1 MKTFCTPGCLHNL
14 LGFNIALG
22 LLAFVVAVYFIIGG
36 EFVHQELHKS
46 TATLLNTTAIG
57 GLIYSAAS
65 WYVDLLIHPQ
75 HSKSD
80 S

>member
-1 MKTFCTPGCLHNL
+1 MKKFCKPGCLHNL
-14 LGFNIALG
+14 LGINIALG

-36 EFVHQELHKS
+36 EFIHLEMHRS

-57 GLIYSAAS
+57 GLIHSAAS
-65 WYVDLLIHPQ
+65 WYLDLLIQPQ
-75 HSKSD
+75 FSKSD

>member
-1 MKTFCTPGCLHNL
+1 MKNFCKPGCLHNL
-14 LGFNIALG
+14 LGINIALG

-36 EFVHQELHKS
+36 EFVQLEMHKN

-65 WYVDLLIHPQ
+65 WYLDLLIHPQ
-75 HSKSD
+75 PSKSD
-80 S
+80 P